1 MKIACVKPLF
11 KKGCKQTSLTIR
23 PISILSVISKIIE
36 NYLCQQIRE
45 HLELHDLSAKNQF
58 RFRPNRCIKCANYEA
73 FALKNLTNLFL
84 IIMWPEGTNFLPI
97 IFVEKERVTEPVP
110 VD

>member
-1 MKIACVKPLF
+1 MKFAYVKPLF
-11 KKGCKQTSLTIR
+11 KKGCKHTSLTIR

-58 RFRPNRCIKCANYEA
+58 RFRPNRCIKYANYEA
-73 FALKNLTNLFL
+73 FALKKSDKPFFNYNVA
-84 IIMWPEGTNFLPI
+84 GGN
-97 IFVEKERVTEPVP
+97 
-110 VD
+110 